1 MKSEAVRA
9 LDLTDRKSLLTLR
22 EVGPKSEAESLH
34 FHGRRV
40 TKVAPAVKHGR
51 TVRGSVL

>member
-51 TVRGSVL
+51 TWLRVQ